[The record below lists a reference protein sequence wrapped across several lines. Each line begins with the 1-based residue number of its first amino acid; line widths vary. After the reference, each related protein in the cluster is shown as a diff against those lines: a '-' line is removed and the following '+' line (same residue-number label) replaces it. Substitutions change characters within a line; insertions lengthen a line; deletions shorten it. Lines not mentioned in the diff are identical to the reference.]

1 MAYKEVWNDPK
12 PGTNFKTRSF
22 VKENSDGGNTTV
34 TSTKYNNNA
43 PDFVKGIMQSK
54 GSGGSKR
61 PVSLKYPLEDT
72 DFYKAAIKFSVHT
85 VDPYEVDL
93 ISAKDLVDVPLLMAG
108 YDEGKKIVASMTQDA
123 MLEDEARRQQR
134 QLGSQPIEL
143 PRDGGRPGGLQ
154 VANGATVDTASALK
168 AKQREEAFNASIAKG
183 GRSLGLL
190 TKDLDRKVTLYFP
203 PGLIIQDGAQYD
215 NADLGF
221 MGTTAL
227 GGIRRGNSLIS
238 SMAKGVKDGLMDTFQ
253 LMLGNFAPGEAAQL
267 AAARAVEKIPFSG
280 VQNAAKIALQRVISP
295 NTRTMFRGVPIKT
308 YAFTFKFVATS
319 KDEADQINDI
329 IKFFRTE
336 VYPESMAPGGIPLGY
351 KFPNI
356 FRLQF
361 MWNGGVNE
369 AIPQP
374 LLSYLLDVSTTYNPS
389 SMSFHEDGNP
399 TEIDLTLRFQ
409 EYRAMSRQDVE
420 QPLDGGK

>member
-22 VKENSDGGNTTV
+22 VKENSDGGNTKV
-34 TSTKYNNNA
+34 TSTKYNNQA
-43 PDFVKGIMQSK
+43 PDFVKGFVQGK
-54 GSGGSKR
+54 GSGGTGAR
-61 PVSLKYPLEDT
+61 PINLKYPLENT
-72 DFYKAAIKFSVHT
+72 DFYKAAIKFSVHS

-93 ISAKDLVDVPLLMAG
+93 ISATDLMDVPLIMAG
-108 YDEGKKIVASMTQDA
+108 YDAAKKMVETVTYDDDKDEFGNASEEMGRGNSGGTDDYGIGSEGEFGGNLQSGRDA
-123 MLEDEARRQQR
+123 
-134 QLGSQPIEL
+134 
-143 PRDGGRPGGLQ
+143 
-154 VANGATVDTASALK
+154 VK
-168 AKQREEAFNASIAKG
+168 AKQRAETFNESLSKG
-183 GRSLGLL
+183 GRSLGIL

-203 PGLIIQDGAQYD
+203 PGLVIQDGAQYD
-215 NADLGF
+215 NAELGF

-227 GGIRRGNSLIS
+227 GGIRRGNGLIS

-267 AAARAVEKIPFSG
+267 AAARAVEKIPFQG

-319 KDEADQINDI
+319 KGEADQVRDI

-374 LLSYLLDVSTTYNPS
+374 LLSYLVDVSTTYNPS

>member
-12 PGTNFKTRSF
+12 PGTNFRTRSF

-72 DFYKAAIKFSVHT
+72 DFYKAAIKFSVHS

-93 ISAKDLVDVPLLMAG
+93 ISAKDLVDVPIIFGDDGLA
-108 YDEGKKIVASMTQDA
+108 KKIVASLTEDPA
-123 MLEDEARRQQR
+123 DRDEATVD
-134 QLGSQPIEL
+134 LAPDATAAYST
-143 PRDGGRPGGLQ
+143 D
-154 VANGATVDTASALK
+154 VANEATVDTASALK

-183 GRSLGLL
+183 GRSLGIL

>member
-1 MAYKEVWNDPK
+1 MVETVTYDDDQDEFGNASEEMGAGNSG
-12 PGTNFKTRSF
+12 GTDDYGIGSEGEF
-22 VKENSDGGNTTV
+22 GGNL
-34 TSTKYNNNA
+34 
-43 PDFVKGIMQSK
+43 QS
-54 GSGGSKR
+54 GR
-61 PVSLKYPLEDT
+61 
-72 DFYKAAIKFSVHT
+72 
-85 VDPYEVDL
+85 
-93 ISAKDLVDVPLLMAG
+93 
-108 YDEGKKIVASMTQDA
+108 DA
-123 MLEDEARRQQR
+123 
-134 QLGSQPIEL
+134 
-143 PRDGGRPGGLQ
+143 
-154 VANGATVDTASALK
+154 VK
-168 AKQREEAFNASIAKG
+168 AKQRAETFNESLSKG
-183 GRSLGLL
+183 GRSLGIL

-203 PGLIIQDGAQYD
+203 PGLVIQDGAQYD
-215 NADLGF
+215 NAELGF

-227 GGIRRGNSLIS
+227 GGIRRGNGLIS

-267 AAARAVEKIPFSG
+267 AAARAVEKIPFQG

-319 KDEADQINDI
+319 KGEADQVRDI

-374 LLSYLLDVSTTYNPS
+374 LLSYLVDVSTTYNPS

>member
-12 PGTNFKTRSF
+12 PGTNFRTRSF

-72 DFYKAAIKFSVHT
+72 DFYKAAIKFSVHS

-93 ISAKDLVDVPLLMAG
+93 ISAIDLADAPLLFSGVDQIKKLVETANDYGDYGGYEDDVPENSNTGGTDDYAIGEVGEFGGDLQS
-108 YDEGKKIVASMTQDA
+108 GKNAIKQ
-123 MLEDEARRQQR
+123 
-134 QLGSQPIEL
+134 
-143 PRDGGRPGGLQ
+143 
-154 VANGATVDTASALK
+154 
-168 AKQREEAFNASIAKG
+168 KQREEAFNASIAKG

-215 NADLGF
+215 NAELGF

-227 GGIRRGNSLIS
+227 GGIRRGNSLVS

-295 NTRTMFRGVPIKT
+295 NTRTMFKGVPIKT

-319 KDEADQINDI
+319 KSEADQVNDI

>member
-12 PGTNFKTRSF
+12 PGTNFRTRSF

-72 DFYKAAIKFSVHT
+72 DFYKAAIKFSVHS

-93 ISAKDLVDVPLLMAG
+93 ISAIDLADAPLLFSGVDQIKKLVETANDYGDYGGYEDDVPENSNTGGTDDYAIGEVGEFGGDLQS
-108 YDEGKKIVASMTQDA
+108 GKNAIKQ
-123 MLEDEARRQQR
+123 
-134 QLGSQPIEL
+134 
-143 PRDGGRPGGLQ
+143 
-154 VANGATVDTASALK
+154 
-168 AKQREEAFNASIAKG
+168 KQREEAFNASIAKG

-227 GGIRRGNSLIS
+227 GGIRRGNSLVS

-295 NTRTMFRGVPIKT
+295 NTRTMFKGVPIKT

-319 KDEADQINDI
+319 KSEADQVNDI

>member
-1 MAYKEVWNDPK
+1 MSQREIWNDPK
-12 PGTNFKTRSF
+12 PGTNFRTRSF

-72 DFYKAAIKFSVHT
+72 DFYKAAIKFSVHS

-93 ISAKDLVDVPLLMAG
+93 ISAKDLVDIPLIFGDDSLV
-108 YDEGKKIVASMTQDA
+108 KKIVATEENTRGLNDYGDGDA
-123 MLEDEARRQQR
+123 PENETV
-134 QLGSQPIEL
+134 ST
-143 PRDGGRPGGLQ
+143 
-154 VANGATVDTASALK
+154 TVDTASALK

-319 KDEADQINDI
+319 KSEADQVNDI

>member
-12 PGTNFKTRSF
+12 PGTNFRTRSF

-72 DFYKAAIKFSVHT
+72 DFYKAAIKFSVHS

-93 ISAKDLVDVPLLMAG
+93 ISAKDLVDVPLIMAG
-108 YDEGKKIVASMTQDA
+108 YDKGKKMVASLTEDPA
-123 MLEDEARRQQR
+123 DRDEATVD
-134 QLGSQPIEL
+134 LAPDATASYST
-143 PRDGGRPGGLQ
+143 D
-154 VANGATVDTASALK
+154 VANEATVDTATALK
-168 AKQREEAFNASIAKG
+168 SKQREEAFNASIAKG

-190 TKDLDRKVTLYFP
+190 TKDLDRKVILYFP

>member
-12 PGTNFKTRSF
+12 PGTNFRTRSF

-72 DFYKAAIKFSVHT
+72 DFYKAAIKFSVHS

-93 ISAKDLVDVPLLMAG
+93 ISAKDLADAPLLFSGVDKIKKLVETGNYSGEDDADR
-108 YDEGKKIVASMTQDA
+108 DE
-123 MLEDEARRQQR
+123 
-134 QLGSQPIEL
+134 
-143 PRDGGRPGGLQ
+143 
-154 VANGATVDTASALK
+154 ATVDLATYSAEDDADRDEATVDLATYSSASALK

-227 GGIRRGNSLIS
+227 GGIRRGNGLVS

-295 NTRTMFRGVPIKT
+295 NTRTMFKGVPIKT

-319 KDEADQINDI
+319 KSEADQVNDI

>member
-12 PGTNFKTRSF
+12 PGTNFRTRSF

-72 DFYKAAIKFSVHT
+72 DFYKAAIKFSVHS

-93 ISAKDLVDVPLLMAG
+93 ISAKDLIDMPLIMAG
-108 YDEGKKIVASMTQDA
+108 YDKGKKMIASLTEDPA
-123 MLEDEARRQQR
+123 DRDEATVD
-134 QLGSQPIEL
+134 LAPDATASYST
-143 PRDGGRPGGLQ
+143 D
-154 VANGATVDTASALK
+154 VANEATVDTASALK

-183 GRSLGLL
+183 GRSLGIL